1 MNLDLSYYFAVFVRR
16 LHYFVIIT
24 ALVSAA
30 AVAAAMLLPSVYQA
44 QSILLLEGSSVPGAM
59 AAPTVQTA
67 AMQKLQTLQNSLMTR
82 ANLLDVANRLN
93 VFRDLKKM
101 SPDDIVQAMRDNA
114 TIKLSANKGEAAI
127 MSISFKGETGKTAAG
142 VVNEFVT
149 IVLNV
154 DADIRKGN
162 AAGTSEFFDQQ
173 VKRLS
178 AQLDEMSA
186 KMLDFQN
193 RNKDALPSTL
203 AYRMTQQSNLQGKID
218 TLDQQIKQLEDQ
230 KTNLTAMYKATGQ
243 ISIAPNAQL
252 TPEAKQLAALN
263 DQLNQSLALLSPENP
278 KIAMLKQQITS
289 LEKIVAA
296 QNQAAGAAAGANAPA
311 ATPFDL
317 QISALDSQIKTATDQ
332 REQLMEQMK
341 VLQDSIDRTPANQV
355 ALDALNRDYLNIQ
368 QQYNTAVAKQS
379 QAAAGAEIEARSKG
393 EKMTVM
399 DAASPPTSPTS
410 PNRALIGLGGIGGGM
425 GLGVLVI
432 MLMELLNRSVRRPK
446 DIVKAFGIT
455 PIVTIP
461 YMRTPSETMRR
472 RSVFIA
478 MMLVAVIGIPALIYA
493 VHVFYQPLDVI
504 LNRIATKLGISF

>member
-1 MNLDLSYYFAVFVRR
+1 
-16 LHYFVIIT
+16 
-24 ALVSAA
+24 
-30 AVAAAMLLPSVYQA
+30 
-44 QSILLLEGSSVPGAM
+44 
-59 AAPTVQTA
+59 
-67 AMQKLQTLQNSLMTR
+67 
-82 ANLLDVANRLN
+82 
-93 VFRDLKKM
+93 
-101 SPDDIVQAMRDNA
+101 
-114 TIKLSANKGEAAI
+114 
-127 MSISFKGETGKTAAG
+127 
-142 VVNEFVT
+142 
-149 IVLNV
+149 
-154 DADIRKGN
+154 
-162 AAGTSEFFDQQ
+162 
-173 VKRLS
+173 
-178 AQLDEMSA
+178 
-186 KMLDFQN
+186 
-193 RNKDALPSTL
+193 
-203 AYRMTQQSNLQGKID
+203 MTQQSNLQGKID
-218 TLDQQIKQLEDQ
+218 ALDQQIKQLQDQ
-230 KTNLTAMYKATGQ
+230 KANLTAMYNATGQ
-243 ISIAPNAQL
+243 ISISSNAQM

-278 KIAMLKQQITS
+278 KIAMLKQQIAS

-296 QNQAAGAAAGANAPA
+296 QNQAAGAAAGATTPA

-317 QISALDSQIKTATDQ
+317 QIAALDSQIKTALDQ
-332 REQLMEQMK
+332 REQLLEQMK

-368 QQYNTAVAKQS
+368 QQFNTAVAKQN
-379 QAAAGAEIEARSKG
+379 QAAAGADIAALSKG

-504 LNRIATKLGISF
+504 LNRVATKLGIRF